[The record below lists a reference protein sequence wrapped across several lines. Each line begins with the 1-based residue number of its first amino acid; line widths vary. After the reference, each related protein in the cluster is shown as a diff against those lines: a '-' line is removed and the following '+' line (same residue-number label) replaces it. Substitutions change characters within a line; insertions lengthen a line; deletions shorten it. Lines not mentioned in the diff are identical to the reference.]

1 MTFYSE
7 NQSAKTY
14 TRFALMLI
22 CIGLLLSV
30 DTYLG
35 RPVVYKFWPI
45 MIAVLAIGFIGI
57 FLRRNKRETSFLGM
71 GVYLVCFTAIA
82 LYCNFTSWANL
93 KLLWPLFITTLGLS
107 FVSMFFISRKKYVF
121 LLLGLLFFSLSA
133 VFFVVFS
140 LGGQYWW
147 IVFIL
152 VGLSILAA
160 ERIR

>member
-22 CIGLLLSV
+22 CIGLLLSI

-35 RPVVYKFWPI
+35 RPVVYKFWPVL
-45 MIAVLAIGFIGI
+45 IAILAIGFFGI
-57 FLRRNKRETSFLGM
+57 FLRRNRREPAFMGL
-71 GVYLVCFTAIA
+71 GVYLTCFTAIA

-93 KLLWPLFITTLGLS
+93 MLLWPLFITTLGLS
-107 FVSMFFISRKKYVF
+107 FIAMFLFSQKKYAF
-121 LLLGLLFFSLSA
+121 LLLGLLFFSISA

-152 VGLSILAA
+152 VGLSILVA